1 MKKADYMGL
10 FSCLYIKN
18 EIKMKFLKIWKNLVT
33 IEKQIKIQ
41 IN

>member
-1 MKKADYMGL
+1 MG
-10 FSCLYIKN
+10 FFHVYIFKN

-33 IEKQIKIQ
+33 IEKHIKIQ